1 MAIIS
6 PDIDLIIGIV
16 LLLIGL
22 VLAFFGKLIWAM
34 MMSLI
39 GALIGGILGY
49 IIGMLLGGW
58 VFALI
63 LSLILAIL
71 FSMVFGYLVE
81 MGLALILGLM
91 GFALIFLTFPGTGGI
106 VGGVIVLAI
115 IFGVAYYFIE
125 EVVAGATALIG
136 GILTGA
142 GVFLLTYD
150 LGLSIGV
157 GLMVFVT
164 GALVQIFALRK
175 HRMRRR

>member
-1 MAIIS
+1 MAIIT

-22 VLAFFGKLIWAM
+22 VMAFFGKLIWAM

-39 GALIGGILGY
+39 GALIGGLLGY

-58 VFALI
+58 LFALI

-71 FSMVFGYLVE
+71 LSMVFGYLVE
-81 MGLALILGLM
+81 LGLALVLGLM
-91 GFALIFLTFPGTGGI
+91 GFALVYLSFPGTGGI
-106 VGGVIVLAI
+106 IGGAIVLGI
-115 IFGVAYYFIE
+115 IFAVAYYFIE

-136 GILTGA
+136 GILTGV
-142 GVFLLTYD
+142 GVFFLTYD

-157 GLMVFVT
+157 GLMIFVT

>member
-1 MAIIS
+1 MAIIDEGLD
-6 PDIDLIIGIV
+6 PIIGVV

-39 GALIGGILGY
+39 GALIGGLLGY
-49 IIGMLLGGW
+49 MIGVLYGSFW
-58 VFALI
+58 ISII
-63 LSLILAIL
+63 LSLILAVL
-71 FSMVFGYLVE
+71 LSMVFGYLVE
-81 MGLALILGLM
+81 LGLALVLGLM
-91 GFALIFLTFPGTGGI
+91 GFALVFMTFDGIGAIIGGA
-106 VGGVIVLAI
+106 IVLAI
-115 IFGVAYYFIE
+115 IFAVAYYFIE

-136 GILTGA
+136 GILTGV
-142 GVFLLTYD
+142 GVYFLTLD

-157 GLMVFVT
+157 GIMIFVT